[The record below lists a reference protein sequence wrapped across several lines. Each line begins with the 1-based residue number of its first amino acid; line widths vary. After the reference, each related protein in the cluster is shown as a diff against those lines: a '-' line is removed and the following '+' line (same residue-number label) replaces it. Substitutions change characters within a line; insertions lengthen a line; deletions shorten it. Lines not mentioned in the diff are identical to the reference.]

1 MKKSLSLE
9 MKNPPPFAT
18 QQALMTVQMEIRY
31 SLVNVPLLKYRTPTQ
46 LKDQRE
52 SNNPTITPAKL
63 IFSQNPQIRPPSETS
78 TLIVEF

>member
-18 QQALMTVQMEIRY
+18 QQALMTVH
-31 SLVNVPLLKYRTPTQ
+31 LNGNTLFLTVFVPLLKYRTPTQ

-52 SNNPTITPAKL
+52 SNKPTITPAKL
-63 IFSQNPQIRPPSETS
+63 IFSQTPQFKPSQ
-78 TLIVEF
+78 